1 MAEMM
6 RTRSKGPPKQT
17 YIYKVPTE
25 ILRHI
30 IVYLDPPSL
39 LSLTLTNHYFHKLI
53 SSPHT
58 WRLLF
63 LQWFPDSKGQFTPL
77 TAPPDPAEAKLHP
90 DDLDTN
96 HWRTEA
102 ILRSRLLRN
111 LNKARPE
118 LREAGNRNGSSTYVE
133 PQFKSTHLKT
143 IPKSVIMSM
152 MHLIQ
157 PPVTHLFGIFDD
169 EPLRPNEKMNSC
181 PPDYHPIPAFRTC
194 NLGNGQSSL
203 WSPGNGMFK
212 TEEESGTM
220 VFTRYE
226 RSQYTIATSFDVMEI
241 VDIHQNGP
249 SSFAVIGRRWGE
261 NRINCLAGFRLG
273 SGERMEF
280 LLSHEPNQAIVGI
293 GTGVWI
299 ADLAGYGAI
308 PGVGLEKIEPVKQ
321 ENGDA
326 KGETQEPDNR
336 GLLAKILAAAAAE
349 AEAEGPE
356 EYKHVPVPEASGV
369 FTEYGI
375 GLVYITSEGEV
386 HMFRADTSPLAPGFK
401 VHRTLETFRTAKW
414 KLSPRCALISVK
426 VDNDYTPEKRALGR
440 PWCMVQN
447 IVGEIWTFSGDP
459 NPPPQLQDTGMTEE
473 EEDLADLE
481 AADNDIE
488 NGPIGDELSLMD
500 HVQRQEAWLKLRQ
513 ELAATYKMEREALRE
528 AERRRIA
535 AHVQG
540 HWTMIEGTR
549 VERPISGFYLDD
561 LYRDT
566 GLIVGDNENIQPLKL
581 PWIMEVDFGGY
592 NVVTFSTFSN
602 EERRVQG
609 FIHRLN
615 TEFTDN
621 KHKVPEADIGGSQ
634 GFQGSPDEW
643 SKTRLR
649 IPKSGEEIF
658 DNSKNPQNITSL
670 AMDQSVLARAVPVSP
685 NDNTVGGN
693 ARLFA
698 VGTNHGRVLVFNIRG
713 NPSKRSSDLLMPMR
727 VCKIP
732 GSPKITCLAV
742 TSLAVIA
749 GASNGAISVFD
760 PLGSSTEPI
769 RKIVHAMT
777 IDAKKDYFQRTA
789 RYGWSR
795 SEQENSWQEETS
807 AYRICVDPNARNW
820 RGAAVLGCN
829 ILYWDETDFLNWQE
843 ADDLAMRRR
852 RRMEKVER
860 LKAEQEEAAK
870 NRRSPRPTMGRVVPG
885 SAAARQIDLGLH
897 PATTVD
903 GEEDELVRQWEEA
916 HGELTE
922 EDRLLLQNLSGV
934 NLDE

>member
-6 RTRSKGPPKQT
+6 RTRSKGPPRDT

-30 IVYLDPPSL
+30 IAYLDPPSL
-39 LSLTLTNHYFHKLI
+39 LSLTLTNQYFHKLI

-77 TAPPDPAEAKLHP
+77 TAPPDPAQAKLHP
-90 DDLDTN
+90 EDLETN

-118 LREAGNRNGSSTYVE
+118 LREAGNRSTSGTYVE

-157 PPVTHLFGIFDD
+157 PPITHLYANFDD
-169 EPLRPNEKMNSC
+169 EPLKPNEKVNNS
-181 PPDYHPIPAFRTC
+181 PPDYHPIPSFRTC
-194 NLGNGQSSL
+194 NVGNGQASV

-226 RSQYTIATSFDVMEI
+226 RSQHTLGTSFDVMEI
-241 VDIHQNGP
+241 VDIHQNGA

-261 NRINCLAGFRLG
+261 NRINLLCGFRLG
-273 SGERMEF
+273 SGERMDYP
-280 LLSHEPNQAIVGI
+280 LSHEQNHALVGI

-299 ADLAGYGAI
+299 ADLAGYGAV
-308 PGVGLEKIEPVKQ
+308 PGVGLEETSDKEDQEEPEDGEGEAIRDIEAPNSSGSPKSK
-321 ENGDA
+321 N
-326 KGETQEPDNR
+326 KTIR
-336 GLLAKILAAAAAE
+336 
-349 AEAEGPE
+349 
-356 EYKHVPVPEASGV
+356 VPKASGV
-369 FTEYGI
+369 FTEYGL
-375 GLVYITSEGEV
+375 GLVYTTSEGEV
-386 HMFRADTSPLAPGFK
+386 HMFGVDTSPLAPGHEI
-401 VHRTLETFRTAKW
+401 HRTLELSRMAKW
-414 KLSPRCALISVK
+414 KISPRCALISVK
-426 VDNDYTPEKRALGR
+426 VDNDYSPEKRALGR
-440 PWCMVQN
+440 PWCVVQN

-459 NPPPQLQDTGMTEE
+459 NPPPQFQESGLSEE
-473 EEDLADLE
+473 EETVADLDR
-481 AADNDIE
+481 ADNEIE
-488 NGPIGDELSLMD
+488 NGPIGDDLSVMD
-500 HVQRQEAWLKLRQ
+500 HIERNAAWMRIRQ
-513 ELAATYKMEREALRE
+513 ELAAGYKAIRDAAADEEK
-528 AERRRIA
+528 RRIA
-535 AHVQG
+535 QHVQG
-540 HWTMIEGTR
+540 HWTLMEGTR

-566 GLIVGDNENIQPLKL
+566 GLIVGDNENIQQLKL
-581 PWIMEVDFGGY
+581 PWVLEVDFGGY
-592 NVVTFSTFSN
+592 NVITFSTTST

-609 FIHRLN
+609 FRYRLN
-615 TEFTDN
+615 THFTE
-621 KHKVPEADIGGSQ
+621 KKPELPEAEILGSQ
-634 GFQGSPDEW
+634 AFAGSIDDW

-658 DNSKNPQNITSL
+658 DQGKNPQNITTIT
-670 AMDQSVLARAVPVSP
+670 MDQSHLARTMPISP

-693 ARLFA
+693 ARLLA

-713 NPSKRSSDLLMPMR
+713 NPAKRSSDLLTPMR
-727 VCKIP
+727 VCKLP
-732 GSPKITCLAV
+732 GTPNITCIAV
-742 TSLAVIA
+742 TSLAVIV
-749 GASNGAISVFD
+749 GANNGAISVFD
-760 PLGSSTEPI
+760 PLGSSTEPV

-777 IDAKKDYFQRTA
+777 IDAKKDYFARTSQ
-789 RYGWSR
+789 YGWGR
-795 SEQENSWQEETS
+795 TEQENTWQEETS

-820 RGAAVLGCN
+820 RGAAILGCN

-843 ADDLAMRRR
+843 ADDLATRKRRR
-852 RRMEKVER
+852 LEKVER

-870 NRRSPRPTMGRVVPG
+870 NRRSPKPPLGRVVPG
-885 SAAARQIDLGLH
+885 SVPARHIDLGLH
-897 PATTVD
+897 PASAVTD
-903 GEEDELVRQWEEA
+903 GEDEDLVKKWEDA

-922 EDRLLLQNLSGV
+922 EERRLLKDISGV